1 MESDPRTDAPH
12 EPEPPERP
20 VFQHPQWMLGVVLIF
35 ALVAIVAGLRNPV
48 WWLIGSPC
56 ILVLA
61 VWVYVRIK
69 TS

>member
-1 MESDPRTDAPH
+1 MDSDGSDR
-12 EPEPPERP
+12 PEGPLQAEERP

-35 ALVAIVAGLRNPV
+35 AVAAIVAGLSNPV

-61 VWVYVRIK
+61 IYLWVRFR

>member
-12 EPEPPERP
+12 EPDPTERP